1 MAQDSD
7 VARVA
12 AALNTPGLRYRSF
25 GNEPV
30 RVRPAP
36 PVVVEEVFPEALEPE
51 FAPESEFLPESA
63 PESMAEPELPPLP
76 PLNFEPLPEPPPVV
90 AAAPVEPPPAPEP
103 PPPPPPPQPEPPVL
117 RPAAPEPVSAPLFSW
132 PETTPVAAPPAPS
145 LLPEVASSYAA
156 QPKPAA
162 SFRLLEA
169 IGMNP
174 EEQAAATVPAPQG
187 GTLALLRSAVAEPA
201 AAPQEF
207 FRTGGAQPQVAP
219 ASPLGS
225 VIGLLPAAAVTVP
238 LSDVMRLVA
247 GGSAPLA
254 SPFDAFRAALGA
266 QPQR

>member
-1 MAQDSD
+1 MAQDGD

-36 PVVVEEVFPEALEPE
+36 PVVVEEV
-51 FAPESEFLPESA
+51 LPEV
-63 PESMAEPELPPLP
+63 AEPELPPETGFLSDSLAEPEPPPVPPPMP
-76 PLNFEPLPEPPPVV
+76 PLNFEPVPELPPVV
-90 AAAPVEPPPAPEP
+90 AAGPASPPPAPEP
-103 PPPPPPPQPEPPVL
+103 PVPPPAPPEP
-117 RPAAPEPVSAPLFSW
+117 ASAPLFSW
-132 PETTPVAAPPAPS
+132 PEASPPPAPAAPS

-156 QPKPAA
+156 QPRPAA

-174 EEQAAATVPAPQG
+174 EEQAAATVAAPQG
-187 GTLALLRSAVAEPA
+187 GTMALLRNAVAEPEA
-201 AAPQEF
+201 ARQEF
-207 FRTGGAQPQVAP
+207 LRAGATQPQIAP
-219 ASPLGS
+219 AQPLGS
-225 VIGLLPAAAVTVP
+225 IIGLLPAAAVTVP